1 MKYSLRNTEELQQM
15 QDRLLRMKESITLLQ
30 KMIADQESGLELLAI
45 HNRRNKTTILGD
57 NSRRTIIGVRQ
68 FADYIHKSPAT
79 AQKILNKKVLQQNDV
94 AYLVGRTWNFNLERL
109 DQLVADNPL
118 ILRC

>member
-1 MKYSLRNTEELQQM
+1 MRYKNTDNLQTISNLLMQMKDSLGQQQVFVTELEHELETVLSQ
-15 QDRLLRMKESITLLQ
+15 
-30 KMIADQESGLELLAI
+30 
-45 HNRRNKTTILGD
+45 NRRGNHHMLCD
-57 NSRRTIIGVRQ
+57 NSGRTITGVRN
-68 FADYIHKSPAT
+68 FAKYIQKSQAT

>member
-1 MKYSLRNTEELQQM
+1 MRYKNTDNLQTISNLLMQMKDSLGQQQVLVTNLEREL
-15 QDRLLRMKESITLLQ
+15 E
-30 KMIADQESGLELLAI
+30 AI
-45 HNRRNKTTILGD
+45 INHNRRNKTTILGE
-57 NSRRTIIGVRQ
+57 NSGRTIIGVRQ

-109 DQLVADNPL
+109 DQLIADNPL